1 MNSKVLFDNVDKN
14 NDGSIQF
21 DEWMDYWKVVYE
33 SGYSEDEIITELD
46 NMLNGGT
53 WVKFKT
59 NSVGNQERDD
69 ALKRKGKW

>member
-33 SGYSEDEIITELD
+33 SGYSEDEIIAELD
-46 NMLNGGT
+46 NMIKGGS
-53 WVKFKT
+53 WVKFET
-59 NSVGNQERDD
+59 NSKANKLRDEK
-69 ALKRKGKW
+69 LKKKGKW

>member
-21 DEWMDYWKVVYE
+21 DEWMDYWKVVYD

-59 NSVGNQERDD
+59 NSVGNKERDD